1 MKKYLPGLL
10 AIIPAIFLFK
20 MIFFGE
26 IVTTNDELARHP
38 INQWR
43 DTYLA
48 ENNNMPQWFP
58 NLFSGMP
65 SYGGYIY
72 MTGDPTKNLR
82 NTILF
87 NPGLKVWFFL
97 TIAGFGTFFILRLL
111 ESSIFASVLGGL
123 MTGLTPYS
131 FGLVNAGHLN
141 KIFAIAYAPWVLAAI
156 FYFMKK
162 QSIKSICLLALA
174 TAIQLWANHPQIVYY
189 TWMII
194 GFYFVWEIGYAFK
207 NNSFSISFS
216 IRQLG
221 GIIGAL
227 LIAIIMVAD
236 PYKDV
241 YTFQKHSNRGAES
254 VLDKTGQTSSGTDW
268 EYATQWSFHP
278 KETISFLYPYYYGLQ
293 NFSSRDLKSAAYWG
307 FMPFTQSTHYLG
319 LVAIIFSILGALLR
333 KPDKLDWF
341 LWITTFLILLTGFGS
356 FFPVLFKP
364 FFIIFPFFSK
374 FRIPSMIYAL
384 LAVTIPILAGR
395 GYDSLING
403 KKELQTFNYVLY
415 ISGGIAV
422 LSCFLLLFGNSFIDF
437 TVSKDGRYN
446 PTIINEI
453 RNLRIDLFNKG
464 IILSLFISLSTIGIF
479 WGFLKN
485 KINQTIFGYLLLGIL
500 ILDLGIINNEFIN
513 VKPAKNMDN
522 MFKKN
527 AIIKYLL
534 SDNEHFRIYPAD
546 EMSSNKYSY
555 WNLESIGGYRP
566 IKLRN
571 YQDLMDAGGF
581 SRPHILDM
589 LNVKYILTRKKINN
603 SNFFSS
609 DNLKGIYENKNVL
622 PKAWIVG
629 DIKSVNS
636 QKESLMET
644 LMTSFNP
651 SKSAI
656 VLNYEGKTF
665 TDNVDGTVNI
675 PMRKE
680 NRIELTCQSNTGG
693 LLVLSEIYYEPG
705 WRVIVNGEEKQ
716 IYQTNH
722 ILRSVSIPPGKS
734 EVIFEYDD
742 SEWKKMRLLSRFS
755 ILTIVLLLGGLLWRE
770 RE

>member
-10 AIIPAIFLFK
+10 AIIPAIFLYK

-72 MTGDPTKNLR
+72 MTGDPTKKLR
-82 NTILF
+82 NAILF

-97 TIAGFGTFFILRLL
+97 TISGLGTFFILRLL
-111 ESSIFASVLGGL
+111 KSSILASVLGGL

-156 FYFMKK
+156 FYFMNK
-162 QSIKSICLLALA
+162 QSLKSICILALA
-174 TAIQLWANHPQIVYY
+174 SAIQLWANHPQIVYY

-194 GFYFVWEIGYAFK
+194 GFYFVWEIGNSFK
-207 NNSFSISFS
+207 NNSFSILLS

-221 GIIGAL
+221 GVLGAL

-293 NFSSRDLKSAAYWG
+293 NFSSRDLKSASYWG

-333 KPDKLDWF
+333 KPDKIDWF
-341 LWITTFLILLTGFGS
+341 LWATTFLILLTGFGS

-364 FFIIFPFFSK
+364 FFIVFPFFSK

-395 GYDSLING
+395 GYDSLIKG
-403 KKELQTFNYVLY
+403 KKELRTFSYVLY
-415 ISGGIAV
+415 ISGGITV
-422 LSCFLLLFGNSFIDF
+422 LSCILLLFGNSFIDF
-437 TVSKDGRYN
+437 TVPRDGRYN
-446 PTIINEI
+446 PTIISEI

-464 IILSLFISLSTIGIF
+464 IILSLFISLSTIGIV

-485 KINQTIFGYLLLGIL
+485 KIDQTLFGYLLLGLL
-500 ILDLGIINNEFIN
+500 ILDLGIVNNEFIN

-527 AIIKYLL
+527 AIVKYLL

-603 SNFFSS
+603 PNFFSS

-644 LMTSFNP
+644 LMTGFNP

-656 VLNYEGKTF
+656 VLNYQGKTL
-665 TDNVDGTVNI
+665 TDNVDGSVNI
-675 PMRKE
+675 TLRKE
-680 NRIELTCQSNTGG
+680 NRIEFTCQSDTGG

-705 WRVIVNGEEKQ
+705 WRAIVNGEEKQ

-734 EVIFEYDD
+734 EVIFEYNE
-742 SEWKKMRLLSRFS
+742 SEWKKMRMLSRFS
-755 ILTIVLLLGGLLWRE
+755 ILTIVLLLGGLLLRE